1 VLGASAN
8 GLAGLLSK
16 EFLILVLISCLLAFP
31 IAWWMMHNW
40 LDSYEYRVSISWPI
54 FLVSGL
60 LAMLIALLTVSVQAI
75 KAALANPIQSLR
87 SE

>member
-1 VLGASAN
+1 
-8 GLAGLLSK
+8 
-16 EFLILVLISCLLAFP
+16 
-31 IAWWMMHNW
+31 MMHNW

-54 FLVSGL
+54 FLVAGL

>member
-1 VLGASAN
+1 VLGASAK

-16 EFLILVLISCLLAFP
+16 EFLILVMISCLIAFP
-31 IAWWMMHNW
+31 ISWWMMHNW
-40 LDSYEYRVSISWPI
+40 LEGYEYRIPISWPI
-54 FLVSGL
+54 FLVAGL
-60 LAMLIALLTVSVQAI
+60 LAMLIALFTVSVQAI